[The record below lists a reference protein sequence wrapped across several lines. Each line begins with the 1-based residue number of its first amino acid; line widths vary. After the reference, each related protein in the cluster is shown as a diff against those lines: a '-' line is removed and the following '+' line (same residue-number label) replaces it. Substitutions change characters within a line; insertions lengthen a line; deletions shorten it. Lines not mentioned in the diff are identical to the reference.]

1 MIEETMNVVALPRRH
16 REDEADEE
24 YHQRMLVNALAASFI
39 TLMIVGGVWIVN
51 TLVQV
56 S

>member
-1 MIEETMNVVALPRRH
+1 MTTAAMSRR
-16 REDEADEE
+16 RENEE
-24 YHQRMLVNALAASFI
+24 YRQRMLVNALAASFI
-39 TLMIVGGVWIVN
+39 TLMIVTGFWIVN

>member
-1 MIEETMNVVALPRRH
+1 MTVVAMPRRH
-16 REDEADEE
+16 RKVEADAE
-24 YHQRMLVNALAASFI
+24 YHQRMLANAAAAAFI
-39 TLMIVGGVWIVN
+39 AFMMITAYWVVS

>member
-1 MIEETMNVVALPRRH
+1 MTAVALPRRH
-16 REDEADEE
+16 RKVEADAE
-24 YHQRMLVNALAASFI
+24 YRQRMLVNALAASFI
-39 TLMIVGGVWIVN
+39 TFMIVTGFWIVN